1 MDFKEIENKK
11 LVRSYEFTIEYKLLD
26 QKVDEKLE
34 KARLNFQMKGF
45 RKGRTPLTMMK
56 KMFGESTKNEI
67 IQELID
73 SNIKKHLDD
82 KSHKPASQP
91 KIELKEGKLDRNS
104 DLTFTFNYEILPN
117 IPELNF
123 DEIKLNEYKI
133 SVDNDAIQKA
143 LEELSKSA
151 CTFEPRKKMKKQN
164 KEIK

>member
-11 LVRSYEFTIEYKLLD
+11 LMRSYEFTIEYKLLD

-73 SNIKKHLDD
+73 SKIKKHLED
-82 KSHKPASQP
+82 KKHKPASQP

-104 DLTFTFNYEILPN
+104 DLTFILKYEILPN
-117 IPELNF
+117 IPELKF
-123 DEIKLNEYKI
+123 EEIKLSEYKI

-143 LEELSKSA
+143 LDELSKSA
-151 CTFEPRKKMKKQN
+151 CSFEQQRQ
-164 KEIK
+164 

>member
-1 MDFKEIENKK
+1 MAELVDAPDLGSGAFGRGGSSPSTRTNEIIENEEKMNFKEIENKD

-56 KMFGESTKNEI
+56 KMFGDSTKNEI

-82 KSHKPASQP
+82 KGHKPASQP
-91 KIELKEGKLDRNS
+91 KIELKEGKVR
-104 DLTFTFNYEILPN
+104 
-117 IPELNF
+117 
-123 DEIKLNEYKI
+123 
-133 SVDNDAIQKA
+133 
-143 LEELSKSA
+143 SKYRPYIY
-151 CTFEPRKKMKKQN
+151 F
-164 KEIK
+164 

>member
-45 RKGRTPLTMMK
+45 RKGRTPLIMMK

-73 SNIKKHLDD
+73 SNIKKH
-82 KSHKPASQP
+82 
-91 KIELKEGKLDRNS
+91 
-104 DLTFTFNYEILPN
+104 
-117 IPELNF
+117 
-123 DEIKLNEYKI
+123 
-133 SVDNDAIQKA
+133 
-143 LEELSKSA
+143 
-151 CTFEPRKKMKKQN
+151 
-164 KEIK
+164 

>member
-1 MDFKEIENKK
+1 MNFKEIENKK

-73 SNIKKHLDD
+73 SNIKKH
-82 KSHKPASQP
+82 
-91 KIELKEGKLDRNS
+91 
-104 DLTFTFNYEILPN
+104 
-117 IPELNF
+117 
-123 DEIKLNEYKI
+123 
-133 SVDNDAIQKA
+133 
-143 LEELSKSA
+143 
-151 CTFEPRKKMKKQN
+151 
-164 KEIK
+164 